1 MADRRKVWSIVWQVL
16 VGLAAAGLLIL
27 GLLVASG
34 RAQADG
40 LRADAS
46 ALQGIQEVTVSL
58 PV

>member
-16 VGLAAAGLLIL
+16 VGLVAAGLLIL

-40 LRADAS
+40 WKSARAP
-46 ALQGIQEVTVSL
+46 QGIQGIAVSL